1 MIKCWKQNKYILK
14 NYFFYFIFLFI
25 ICCDRSDDIGL
36 NIQPNSDRIILSSY
50 SDTSMFN
57 LSCLKEDSVKTDEV
71 TTNMLGSY
79 LDPLFG
85 SVKSNIAL
93 QYRLSSIITSSFGDN
108 VIADSVVLLLPYVGY
123 YGDTSQNINIE
134 VFNLGEDIF
143 IDSSYYSNTNFS
155 SSDILYSGS
164 ENVRPNKTVYV
175 TGDTLPPH
183 LRIRLDNVFFE
194 QNLLNT
200 DISNL
205 SSNDNFIQHFKGLLI
220 KPDNTAG
227 INSSIL
233 YFNLLSE
240 FSKIEVYYKND
251 SINSI
256 SNGENIK
263 YELVSNLS
271 SARINTFELESN
283 LDTVSFLGV
292 QSMGGYKL
300 KLELQDIEMIDSL
313 LQGKSINQAI
323 LTFYKDESNNALS
336 MSQESLYP
344 PHTQISLVRIGE
356 NDNIYFLDDYFRGTN
371 YFGGTYNES
380 DKTYSF
386 NVSIYLQD
394 LLSGKYL
401 NQGLYV
407 LPIGSSV
414 NSNRTLFSPKVD
426 LQIVYTEI

>member
-1 MIKCWKQNKYILK
+1 
-14 NYFFYFIFLFI
+14 
-25 ICCDRSDDIGL
+25 
-36 NIQPNSDRIILSSY
+36 
-50 SDTSMFN
+50 
-57 LSCLKEDSVKTDEV
+57 
-71 TTNMLGSY
+71 
-79 LDPLFG
+79 
-85 SVKSNIAL
+85 
-93 QYRLSSIITSSFGDN
+93 
-108 VIADSVVLLLPYVGY
+108 
-123 YGDTSQNINIE
+123 
-134 VFNLGEDIF
+134 
-143 IDSSYYSNTNFS
+143 
-155 SSDILYSGS
+155 
-164 ENVRPNKTVYV
+164 
-175 TGDTLPPH
+175 
-183 LRIRLDNVFFE
+183 
-194 QNLLNT
+194 
-200 DISNL
+200 
-205 SSNDNFIQHFKGLLI
+205 
-220 KPDNTAG
+220 
-227 INSSIL
+227 
-233 YFNLLSE
+233 
-240 FSKIEVYYKND
+240 
-251 SINSI
+251 
-256 SNGENIK
+256 
-263 YELVSNLS
+263 
-271 SARINTFELESN
+271 
-283 LDTVSFLGV
+283 
-292 QSMGGYKL
+292 MGGYKL